1 MPKCER
7 NPSLTLTFVPVSGRE
22 PVTGTVIQTVHKRPG
37 RGYVVVQ
44 YRVKTAGGDWSPPL
58 RECFPVVNGRIQGI
72 LERRNQPNPHKTGR
86 KSTCKS

>member
-1 MPKCER
+1 MPKCDK

-37 RGYVVVQ
+37 RSYVVVQ
-44 YRVKTAGGDWSPPL
+44 YRVKTAGGDWSPLL
-58 RECFPVVNGRIQGI
+58 REC